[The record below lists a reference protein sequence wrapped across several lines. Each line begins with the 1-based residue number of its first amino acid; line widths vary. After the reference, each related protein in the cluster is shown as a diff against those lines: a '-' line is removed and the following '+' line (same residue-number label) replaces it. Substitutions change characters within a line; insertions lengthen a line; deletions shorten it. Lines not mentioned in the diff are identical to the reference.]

1 MKAALITIAGLFVLE
16 LGAVIFA
23 AGKLWQR
30 VADIKNEVA
39 EIKRIVFAG
48 FNCGEKGG
56 KSNGETQ
63 EVRQDRGTTQR
74 KA

>member
-1 MKAALITIAGLFVLE
+1 MVMKAALITIASLFALE

-30 VADIKNEVA
+30 VADIEKTLV

-48 FNCGEKGG
+48 FNCGEK
-56 KSNGETQ
+56 KE
-63 EVRQDRGTTQR
+63 DD
-74 KA
+74 